1 MALGTSLPDRL
12 AGHSRWRIALL
23 AVGVAA
29 VAGVILL
36 AGESAT
42 ARNSAFLI
50 AALAL
55 LALGV
60 WLPRRRHVSVSS
72 SNSTS

>member
-1 MALGTSLPDRL
+1 MVVGTSLPDRL
-12 AGHSRWRIALL
+12 AGHPRWRIAPL

-60 WLPRRRHVSVSS
+60 GLPPRRHVSVSS